1 MASGV
6 LIGIL
11 KEQHADH
18 LVLGDNV
25 SIPLPAGLILEQFE
39 TGLRVTIEYDRDIAG
54 AMVVRRMKLSREILP
69 YSAR

>member
-11 KEQHADH
+11 KQQHADY

-25 SIPLPAGLILEQFE
+25 PIPLPAGLVLQQFM
-39 TGLRVTIEYDRDIAG
+39 TGLLVTIGYERHGGGPMIVHSMNRSPA
-54 AMVVRRMKLSREILP
+54 ILP
-69 YSAR
+69 